1 MQGTGSRHTGS
12 VGVAHGLTALWHAG
26 SSWTRNL
33 TRVPCIG
40 RQILSHWTTGE
51 IHLNYF
57 YLSCTLPFWQDL
69 EGKGWGQGDFQAM
82 SPEWDTG
89 PAPERGISRK

>member
-1 MQGTGSRHTGS
+1 M
-12 VGVAHGLTALWHAG
+12 AHRLTALRHEG

-33 TRVPCIG
+33 TRVHCIG
-40 RQILSHWTTGE
+40 RQILNHQTTRE

-69 EGKGWGQGDFQAM
+69 EGQGWGQWDFQAM

-89 PAPERGISRK
+89 PAPEMGISRK